1 MKFFTKC
8 LAIFKAWGE
17 DYTILTFQNCLQ
29 KQLEENSDLECISI
43 IFSANLSSEWQ
54 PVKRH

>member
-17 DYTILTFQNCLQ
+17 GYTILTFQNCLQ
-29 KQLEENSDLECISI
+29 KQLEENSARLRMH
-43 IFSANLSSEWQ
+43 FHYFLS
-54 PVKRH
+54 